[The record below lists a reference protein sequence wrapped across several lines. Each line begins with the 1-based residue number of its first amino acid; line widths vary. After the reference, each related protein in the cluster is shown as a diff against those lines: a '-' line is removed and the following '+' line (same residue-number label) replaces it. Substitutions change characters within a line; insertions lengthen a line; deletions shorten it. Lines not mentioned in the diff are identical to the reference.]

1 VPWSRVWP
9 TWQALLEGRSGIRLR
24 KISTPDDMLSIKG
37 PLGSV
42 ADGDCEEPANLVENK
57 TFRSL
62 DRFCKLAIISVA
74 EALTDSGFADAHYD
88 PAEVAILF
96 GSATG
101 GVTSMEESYFRV
113 FRQNSARIHP
123 LSIPRF
129 MGSGPASAISQSF
142 GITGPALCTSSACA
156 SSAHAIAEAA
166 WYIRSGRAK
175 AVIAGGTEASLT
187 YGGVLG
193 WQSLGAL
200 ARDTCRP
207 FSIGRTGMVPAEGA
221 AALVLENYDQARERG
236 AQIYGEVVGCG
247 YSSDAF
253 HLTQPKTE
261 GAIRAMSQ
269 ALTESALPSDTRF
282 LISTHGTGTQLND
295 SSEAAALNILFA
307 ADLDR
312 HLAIATKSSHGHM
325 IGATG
330 AIELLIGLLALKN
343 RTAPPVCNFLGHDPA
358 CALPLVVGEPRE
370 FRSAALLS
378 NSFAFGGL
386 NSVLVMSGV

>member
-1 VPWSRVWP
+1 
-9 TWQALLEGRSGIRLR
+9 
-24 KISTPDDMLSIKG
+24 
-37 PLGSV
+37 
-42 ADGDCEEPANLVENK
+42 
-57 TFRSL
+57 
-62 DRFCKLAIISVA
+62 
-74 EALTDSGFADAHYD
+74 
-88 PAEVAILF
+88 
-96 GSATG
+96 
-101 GVTSMEESYFRV
+101 MEESYFRV
-113 FRQNSARIHP
+113 FRQNSGRIHP

-261 GAIRAMSQ
+261 GAIRAMSP

-295 SSEAAALNILFA
+295 SSEAAALNTLFA

-343 RTAPPVCNFLGHDPA
+343 RTAPPVCNFLGPDPSLRVAA
-358 CALPLVVGEPRE
+358 CGWRTAGIPQRGAAFQFLCVRRPQLRAGDVRRLVAAALVGNSGHCRNSAMGSTAEGISRPRLTQ
-370 FRSAALLS
+370 FRSRKMPPAGLIWHLWVRKNSGTELS
-378 NSFAFGGL
+378 SI
-386 NSVLVMSGV
+386 